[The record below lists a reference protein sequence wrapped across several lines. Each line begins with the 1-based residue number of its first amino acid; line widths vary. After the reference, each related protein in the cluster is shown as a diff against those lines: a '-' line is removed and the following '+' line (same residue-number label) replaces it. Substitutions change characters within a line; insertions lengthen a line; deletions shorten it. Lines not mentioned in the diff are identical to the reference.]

1 MVVFIGVIVERINF
15 KRIRFML
22 FVRDQNMKEGGGG
35 EGLVYYSFVCSEG
48 DEKVCIVGLCVIWKF
63 DRRL

>member
-1 MVVFIGVIVERINF
+1 ME
-15 KRIRFML
+15 
-22 FVRDQNMKEGGGG
+22 EGGGG